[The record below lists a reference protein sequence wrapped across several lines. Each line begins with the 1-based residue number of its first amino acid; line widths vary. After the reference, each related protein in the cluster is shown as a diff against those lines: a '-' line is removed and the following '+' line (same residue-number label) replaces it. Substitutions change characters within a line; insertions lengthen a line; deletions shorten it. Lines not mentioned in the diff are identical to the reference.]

1 MSGLALG
8 SVPAKDLTAVLFSIF
23 LDRGLRCFFIHYYK
37 VKQLRRVIIVGK
49 TKHTGPMK
57 LDKKPQPKLWAG
69 LTPMGL
75 GKVKPKH
82 IRDTMKVAWENKD
95 NAAYAYRILTQG
107 VCDGC
112 ALGVS
117 GLYDQTLQGP
127 HLCTTRLNVL
137 RLNTAPAID
146 AKWFDDVDK
155 LKQLNST
162 ELRKLGRIPYP
173 LSRKPGENKFTRLS
187 WDEALNRIAS
197 KIKNIDSKQ
206 LAFYLTARG
215 ITNEVYYT
223 AAKMARFLGTNNI
236 DNASRIC
243 HSPSKTALKRSLGI
257 GASSCNYKDWIGTD
271 VLVFWGSVAANNQPV
286 STKYM
291 YAAKKAGTKII
302 MINPY
307 REPAMEKYWI
317 PSIAESALF
326 GTKIVDDVYQ
336 VNIGG
341 DIAFMNGVMKH
352 WFEME
357 EKNPGSAV
365 DHEFIKEH
373 TNGFDKLKGHL
384 ATQEWE
390 ALEKSSGLTKE
401 RMLEFAELLARSKSG
416 IFIWSMGLTQH
427 RFATDNISQVAN
439 LAMLQGFIGR
449 KHCGVMPIRG
459 HSGVQGS
466 GEMGA
471 DPFVLPG
478 GDFDE
483 KNASRIEDLWGFSIP
498 RWQGDTI
505 GQTLENAMLPE
516 DHERKLKLFF
526 TSGGNFLETMPDP
539 AFIAQVLENVELRVH
554 QDIIFNT
561 STLVDAKEEVI
572 ILPAMTRYEQRGG
585 GTSTSTER
593 MVYFSPEIKGPRIEE
608 ARAEWEI
615 YVDLASRVDPERKE
629 LIKFTEAYQIR
640 EEIAKANPNYEGIQ
654 HLKEKG
660 DVFQWGGAW
669 LCEDGICPTPDG
681 KGNLLGIEIPENRR
695 TEGQFYVTSRR
706 GKQFN
711 SMIYSEKD
719 PFNGGRRYDI
729 IMNEDDAKKL
739 NIREGESIV
748 TYNQFGMYQGY
759 AKFEDVSAGNVAVY
773 WPEGNVLLPKGVYEE
788 HAQIPEYNTAII
800 VEKAETFHAQ
810 KDQKYVERRVEEL
823 EMSVE

>member
-1 MSGLALG
+1 MG
-8 SVPAKDLTAVLFSIF
+8 S
-23 LDRGLRCFFIHYYK
+23 
-37 VKQLRRVIIVGK
+37 
-49 TKHTGPMK
+49 TKHTGPVK
-57 LDKKPQPKLWAG
+57 LDTSLKPSLWASMA
-69 LTPMGL
+69 PMGL
-75 GKVKPKH
+75 GKVKPHH
-82 IRDTMKVAWENKD
+82 IRDTMKVAWDNKD
-95 NAAYAYRILTQG
+95 NLGYAYRILTQG

-117 GLYDQTLQGP
+117 GLYDQTLSGP

-137 RLNTAPAID
+137 RLNTMPAID
-146 AKWFDDVDK
+146 PSWLEDIEKMQELD
-155 LKQLNST
+155 ST
-162 ELRKLGRIPYP
+162 QLRKLGRIPYP
-173 LSRKPGENKFTRLS
+173 LSRKKGEKKFTRIS
-187 WDEALNRIAS
+187 WDEALDRIAA
-197 KIKNIDSKQ
+197 KIKNINPKQ

-223 AAKMARFLGTNNI
+223 AAKVARFLGTNNI

-271 VLVFWGSVAANNQPV
+271 VLIFWGSVAANNQPV

-307 REPAMEKYWI
+307 REPAMENYWI
-317 PSIAESALF
+317 PSVAESALF

-357 EKNPGSAV
+357 EKEPGSAI
-365 DHEFIKEH
+365 DHEFVNEH
-373 TNGFDKLKGHL
+373 TNGLQQLKEHMRS
-384 ATQEWE
+384 QDWE
-390 ALEKSSGLTKE
+390 LLEKSSGLTKE
-401 RMLEFAELLARSKSG
+401 RMYEFAELLAKSKSG
-416 IFIWSMGLTQH
+416 VFIWSMGLTQH

-439 LAMLQGFIGR
+439 LAMLRGFIGR

-478 GDFDE
+478 SDFDE
-483 KNASRIEDLWGFSIP
+483 LNAKRMDYIWGFPLP
-498 RWQGDTI
+498 RWQGDTV
-505 GQTLENAMLPE
+505 GQTLENIMLPD
-516 DHERKLKLFF
+516 DHERKVRLFY

-539 AFIAQVLENVELRVH
+539 HFIKEILENVELRVH

-561 STLVDAKEEVI
+561 STLVEAKEEVI
-572 ILPAMTRYEQRGG
+572 VLPAMTRYEQPGG

-593 MVYFSPEIKGPRIEE
+593 MVYFSPEIQGPRIEE

-615 YVDLASRVDPERKE
+615 YVDLASRVYPDKKH
-629 LIKFTEAYQIR
+629 LINFKSTEEIR
-640 EEIAKANPNYEGIQ
+640 EEIATANRNYEGIQ
-654 HLKEKG
+654 HLKNRG

-669 LCEDGICPTPDG
+669 LCEDGVCPTPDG
-681 KGNLLGIEIPENRR
+681 KGNLLPIEIPELRK
-695 TEGQFYVTSRR
+695 TEGQFYVTTRR

-711 SMIYSEKD
+711 SMIYSETD
-719 PFNGGRRYDI
+719 PFNGADRYDI
-729 IMNEDDAKKL
+729 LMNDEDAKKL
-739 NIREGESIV
+739 NIQEGEAV
-748 TYNQFGMYQGY
+748 VAYNRFGTYQGR
-759 AKFEDVSAGNVAVY
+759 AKFEDVKSGNIAVF
-773 WPEGNVLLPKGVYEE
+773 WPEGNVLLPKGVYEKYAE
-788 HAQIPEYNTAII
+788 IPEYNTTII
-800 VEKAETFHAQ
+800 LEKAETFHAQ
-810 KDQKYVERRVEEL
+810 KDRKYVEKRIEEL
-823 EMSVE
+823 EMSMS

>member
-1 MSGLALG
+1 M
-8 SVPAKDLTAVLFSIF
+8 
-23 LDRGLRCFFIHYYK
+23 
-37 VKQLRRVIIVGK
+37 GK
-49 TKHTGPMK
+49 TKHTGPIK
-57 LDKKPQPKLWAG
+57 LDTSLKPSLWAG
-69 LTPMGL
+69 LMPMGL
-75 GKVKPKH
+75 GKIKPHH
-82 IRDTMKVAWENKD
+82 IRDTMKVVYD
-95 NAAYAYRILTQG
+95 NRDNLPYAYRILTQG

-117 GLYDQTLQGP
+117 GLHDQTLTGP

-137 RLNTAPAID
+137 RLNTMPAID
-146 AKWFDDVDK
+146 PKWLENVEEMRK
-155 LKQLNST
+155 LNST

-173 LSRKPGENKFTRLS
+173 LSRKPGEKKFTRIT
-187 WDEALNRIAS
+187 WDDALQRIAD
-197 KIKNIDSKQ
+197 KMKAVDPKQ
-206 LAFYLTARG
+206 IAFFLTARG

-223 AAKMARFLGTNNI
+223 AAKAARFIGTNNI

-243 HSPSKTALKRSLGI
+243 HSPSKTALKRSVGI

-357 EKNPGSAV
+357 DERPGSAIDLKFV
-365 DHEFIKEH
+365 QEH
-373 TNGFDKLKGHL
+373 TNGFAELKEHV
-384 ATQEWE
+384 QRQDW
-390 ALEKSSGLTKE
+390 ALLEQSAGVSRE
-401 RMLEFAELLARSKSG
+401 RMLEFAKLLANANSG
-416 IFIWSMGLTQH
+416 VFVWSMGLTQH
-427 RFATDNISQVAN
+427 RFGTDNISQVAN
-439 LAMLQGFIGR
+439 LALLRGFLGR
-449 KHCGVMPIRG
+449 AHCGLMPIRG

-471 DPFVLPG
+471 DPFSLPG
-478 GDFDE
+478 GEFDE
-483 KNASRIEDLWGFSIP
+483 KTVQRIEKVWGFELP
-498 RWQGDTI
+498 KWQGDI
-505 GQTLENAMLPE
+505 VGVSLENALLP
-516 DHERKLKLFF
+516 DQHERKTRVFY
-526 TSGGNFLETMPDP
+526 TSGGNFLETMPNPD
-539 AFIAQVLENVELRVH
+539 FMKQCLENVELRVH

-572 ILPAMTRYEQRGG
+572 VLPAMTRYEQPGG

-593 MVYFSPEIKGPRIEE
+593 MVYFSPEIEGPRIEE
-608 ARAEWEI
+608 ARCEWQI
-615 YVDLASRVDPERKE
+615 YVDLASRVRPEKKH
-629 LIKFTEAYQIR
+629 LIAFQTAEQIR
-640 EEIAKANPNYEGIQ
+640 AEIAVANPNYDGIQ
-654 HLKEKG
+654 HLKKRG

-681 KGNLLGIEIPENRR
+681 RGNLLAIEIPELRKP
-695 TEGQFYVTSRR
+695 EGHFYVTTRR

-711 SMIYSEKD
+711 SMLYSDTD
-719 PFNGGRRYDI
+719 PFNGADRYDVLI
-729 IMNEDDAKKL
+729 HPEDANSLGIKDGEAIVVYNEYGTFHG
-739 NIREGESIV
+739 R
-748 TYNQFGMYQGY
+748 
-759 AKFEDVSAGNVAVY
+759 AKFATTRQGNIQVY
-773 WPEGNVLLPKGVYEE
+773 WPEGNVLIPKGVYERY
-788 HAQIPEYNTAII
+788 AGIPEYNTAVI
-800 VEKAETFHAQ
+800 VEKAETFHAH
-810 KDQKYVERRVEEL
+810 KDTKYVEKRIAEL
-823 EMSVE
+823 ETEIS